1 MKVIITIMLVALIIG
16 ITPACAVATSAGLQT
31 ADPMAVK
38 GKGVEAEAASELTE
52 QSQTE
57 QNTTTN
63 NETLNTT
70 TEATNP
76 TNTGTS
82 TTTTDSSTI
91 TTESSATTSIE
102 TSPIT
107 ETGQIMENIE
117 TTDNQTTSDI
127 IPDLN
132 TTGIVMQTTN
142 YTCGPAAL
150 ATVLNNMGI
159 NATEQELANLA
170 GTDENGTTMYGLSE
184 AVKAKGLNAIGMKL
198 SIDDLKPKNIVF
210 ITANGEPHYSV
221 VREVTNESVKL
232 ADPSL
237 GNIEMSKEKFA
248 EVYSGNALVITDP
261 NNPTQVNGTTNQTNN
276 LTNLTSENTNSS
288 ESVNNETDANST
300 SAQSENR
307 TLTKEE
313 MQSIK
318 GKRLGGHIYTV
329 WVYGQYWTWW
339 HWRYCKWWAY
349 CGRGKNGGFVFAEFK
364 AWQLQCWWGKETAW
378 HEVQVRCVGGPPW
391 NWNRRFTPPHPYGNP
406 YY

>member
-170 GTDENGTTMYGLSE
+170 GTDENGTTMYGLAE
-184 AVKAKGLNAIGMKL
+184 AAKTKGLNAVGMKL
-198 SIDDLKPKNIVF
+198 SVDDLKPNNIVF
-210 ITANGEPHYSV
+210 ITVDGGPHYSV
-221 VREVTNESVKL
+221 VREVTENSVLL

-237 GNIEMSKEKFA
+237 GNIEISKEKFS

-261 NNPTQVNGTTNQTNN
+261 NAPAREVGNLTQVNGTTEQTSNGAD
-276 LTNLTSENTNSS
+276 T
-288 ESVNNETDANST
+288 NST
-300 SAQSENR
+300 SVQADNSK
-307 TLTKEE
+307 TLTIED

-318 GKRLGGHIYTV
+318 GRVIWIVVAIIVIYVVAIVAYAYIKGERNKAAEAEWNKTHNQKPRKAVLKKR
-329 WVYGQYWTWW
+329 
-339 HWRYCKWWAY
+339 
-349 CGRGKNGGFVFAEFK
+349 GR
-364 AWQLQCWWGKETAW
+364 
-378 HEVQVRCVGGPPW
+378 
-391 NWNRRFTPPHPYGNP
+391 
-406 YY
+406 